1 MGDLKQLYD
10 EDIVAWS
17 EQQAETLRA
26 AGRSG
31 SNLNLDWENLA
42 EEIDDLGKSYR
53 ASLKSHIRR
62 IVEHLVKL
70 QYSPAIDPRHGW
82 RRTVALARL
91 EIGDLLEHSPSLRR
105 TVGQVV
111 ESVTKSGVELAIA
124 DLADRG
130 EVFALGARIVRRV
143 TYTPEQI
150 LGDWFP
156 PEPQG

>member
-17 EQQAETLRA
+17 EHQAETLRV

-62 IVEHLVKL
+62 IVQHLVKL
-70 QYSPAIDPRHGW
+70 QYSPAVDPRNGW
-82 RRTVALARL
+82 RRTIMLARF
-91 EIGDLLEHSPSLRR
+91 EIEDLLKESPSLRR

-111 ESVTKSGVELAIA
+111 ESVMKSGVELAVA
-124 DLADRG
+124 DLAERE

-143 TYTPEQI
+143 AYTPDQI